1 MEEQIAQDHWMT
13 FLNDF
18 NKTHHGYEASIEIVG
33 RDFGDQEETA
43 WLPFSGISYDSHHH
57 QIIVTVG
64 GVSSRYPA
72 HLTHMIDK
80 PTKLQVHRATG
91 GEPMAILIGAPE
103 QPETLVRLRR
113 QGQLTA

>member
-57 QIIVTVG
+57 QILKRASTN
-64 GVSSRYPA
+64 SRKRG
-72 HLTHMIDK
+72 LTS
-80 PTKLQVHRATG
+80 G
-91 GEPMAILIGAPE
+91 
-103 QPETLVRLRR
+103 
-113 QGQLTA
+113 

>member
-1 MEEQIAQDHWMT
+1 MEEQIAKDHWMT

-18 NKTHHGYEASIEIVG
+18 HKTHHGYEARIEIVG

-43 WLPFSGISYDSHHH
+43 WLPFSGISYDPHHH

-80 PTKLQVHRATG
+80 PTKLQVHHATG
-91 GEPMAILIGAPE
+91 EETTAILIVSPD
-103 QPETLVRLRR
+103 QPETLVHLRR
-113 QGQLTA
+113 QAQLTA

>member
-1 MEEQIAQDHWMT
+1 MEEQIAQDHWMS

-43 WLPFSGISYDSHHH
+43 WLPFSGMSYDPHHH

-64 GVSSRYPA
+64 GVSRRYPV
-72 HLTHMIDK
+72 HLTHMIDQ
-80 PTKLQVHRATG
+80 PTKLQVHQATG
-91 GEPMAILIGAPE
+91 GETMAILIGAPD
-103 QPETLVRLRR
+103 QLETLVRLRR
-113 QGQLTA
+113 QAQLTA